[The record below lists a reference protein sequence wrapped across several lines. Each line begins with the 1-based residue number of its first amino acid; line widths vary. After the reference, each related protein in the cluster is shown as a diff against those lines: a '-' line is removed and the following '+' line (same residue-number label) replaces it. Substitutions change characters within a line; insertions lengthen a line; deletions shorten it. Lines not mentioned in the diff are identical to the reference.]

1 MYNNIL
7 EKMIECIWQGNF
19 VITMHAEIALKQDLL
34 KAEDVVNCILSG
46 EIVER
51 QKDRQSGEYKYV
63 IAGESVHNIALEV
76 VAKLHALGDTYVITV
91 YRVY

>member
-1 MYNNIL
+1 MYDKIL
-7 EKMIECIWQGNF
+7 EKMIECIWRGNF
-19 VITMHAEIALKQDLL
+19 VITIHAEVALKQDLL
-34 KAEDVVNCILSG
+34 KAEDVVNCVLHG

-63 IAGESVHNIALEV
+63 IAGESINNLPMEV
-76 VAKLHALGDTYVITV
+76 IAKLHALGDTYVITV